1 MAQETMDTTAAES
14 SYPVQYSVEY
24 PESSSR
30 LKALFRLIL
39 IIPIAVIYI
48 LVSGINGALFPAL
61 VFMLLF
67 RKKYPRWWF
76 AVNLEVERFT
86 ARVWAYFSLLRD
98 EYPSTDEQQA
108 VQLDFEYPDAQND
121 LNRWL
126 RSSSG
131 CALPHIIDPFVPLV
145 TDGTAGL
152 WANWTFSSNTPM
164 LQNDLNE
171 RWRTTAHQVAA
182 SRCHHWIIIGIL
194 SYVYLIVL
202 VISWIAIIIT
212 GSTRASSSTFVPSM
226 DSSCR
231 PPDCW
236 TLVELSDHGMVGVK
250 SLSSSTRSAGGQ
262 SERRHKPTGI
272 RPSALGRR
280 GCCKQ
285 RRPIVCQ
292 RLAIRR
298 LTARLTLRKSPHDS
312 LARLR
317 CSTPPCTSVSRT
329 GY

>member
-1 MAQETMDTTAAES
+1 MAQETMDTIAAES

-86 ARVWAYFSLLRD
+86 ARCGAYLSLLRD

-108 VQLDFEYPDAQND
+108 VQLDIEYPDAQND

-126 RSSSG
+126 PLIKWLL
-131 CALPHIIDPFVPLV
+131 ALP
-145 TDGTAGL
+145 
-152 WANWTFSSNTPM
+152 
-164 LQNDLNE
+164 
-171 RWRTTAHQVAA
+171 
-182 SRCHHWIIIGIL
+182 HWIIIGIL

-212 GSTRASSSTFVPSM
+212 GKHPRGLFDFLVGYSRWAYRATAYAILLTT
-226 DSSCR
+226 DR
-231 PPDCW
+231 YPPFRF
-236 TLVELSDHGMVGVK
+236 G
-250 SLSSSTRSAGGQ
+250 
-262 SERRHKPTGI
+262 P
-272 RPSALGRR
+272 
-280 GCCKQ
+280 
-285 RRPIVCQ
+285 
-292 RLAIRR
+292 
-298 LTARLTLRKSPHDS
+298 
-312 LARLR
+312 
-317 CSTPPCTSVSRT
+317 
-329 GY
+329 

>member
-86 ARVWAYFSLLRD
+86 ARCGAYLSLLRD

-108 VQLDFEYPDAQND
+108 VQLDIEYPDAQND

-126 RSSSG
+126 PLIKWLL
-131 CALPHIIDPFVPLV
+131 ALP
-145 TDGTAGL
+145 
-152 WANWTFSSNTPM
+152 
-164 LQNDLNE
+164 
-171 RWRTTAHQVAA
+171 
-182 SRCHHWIIIGIL
+182 HWIIIGIL

-212 GSTRASSSTFVPSM
+212 GRHPRVLFDFIVGFGRWVIRANAYAFLLTT
-226 DSSCR
+226 DR
-231 PPDCW
+231 YPPFRF
-236 TLVELSDHGMVGVK
+236 G
-250 SLSSSTRSAGGQ
+250 A
-262 SERRHKPTGI
+262 
-272 RPSALGRR
+272 
-280 GCCKQ
+280 
-285 RRPIVCQ
+285 
-292 RLAIRR
+292 
-298 LTARLTLRKSPHDS
+298 
-312 LARLR
+312 
-317 CSTPPCTSVSRT
+317 
-329 GY
+329 